1 VSRVPKIKIDD
12 ALYDRVKK
20 VAETAGYASPDEF
33 IIHIIE
39 RELGQVEAADDEKQV
54 LERLRGLGYIE

>member
-1 VSRVPKIKIDD
+1 VTRVPKIKIDD

-20 VAETAGYASPDEF
+20 VAETAGYSSPDEF

-39 RELGQVEAADDEKQV
+39 RELSQVEAADDEKQV